1 MKLSAEDRLDIIE
14 LTATFDNAMDS
25 EDVEKYLSTFIEDGE
40 LAGFWGSTKG
50 KDKLREEFPQLLD
63 SFARGRRHLL
73 TNHEVKGSGDNAT
86 MYSYLTVFN
95 RDTNTMAGSGTFNDE
110 LVRANGKWLFKKRI
124 MNADANVMKLL
135 ESMNQNGA

>member
-1 MKLSAEDRLDIIE
+1 MKLTAEDRMDIIE

-25 EDVEKYLSTFIEDGE
+25 EDVEKYLSTFVEDGE

-50 KDKLREEFPQLLD
+50 KENLRIEFPQLLD

-73 TNHEVKGSGDNAT
+73 TNHEVKGEGDTAT

-95 RDTNTMAGSGTFNDE
+95 RDESTMAGSGTFNDE
-110 LVRANGKWLFKKRI
+110 LVKVNGKWLFKKRI
-124 MNADANVMKLL
+124 MNADPNVMKLI
-135 ESMNQNGA
+135 EAMNQ